1 MHSTERIIFIPI
13 LPKAYQIT
21 QFDHPI
27 CTGGYITVTGGKDIR
42 INHIHIEEDAGKL
55 VHDDYE
61 GISMA
66 DYNRCGVPLIEI
78 VTEPDFRSI
87 EEVQDFVEKLA
98 LRLKYAGVC
107 DAKMEQ
113 GSMRVDVNISIM
125 PVGSTEFGTRAELKN
140 LNSLK
145 AIGRAI
151 EYEINRQAEIL
162 DNGGTVIQETRRYND
177 NHGDTKALRS
187 KEDAHD
193 YRYFPEPDI
202 PPVFLSDE
210 EIEDIRKSMPEM
222 PQDRFV
228 RYTEK
233 YGLPTDD
240 ANLII
245 SSKEFSDFYDES
257 VKINPDYKQIS
268 NLMLVE
274 LNRNLN
280 DSEKTISDVTFSPAD
295 LAELV
300 KMSTDGVVSK
310 NAAKDILKI
319 MFNNGGKPIDIAKE
333 NGFIMDNDT
342 SGLEE
347 IIDKI
352 IAENAD
358 SVESYKNGNQ
368 KIFGFLMGQVVRTA
382 GKGANP
388 KLAKDLLTEKLK

>member
-1 MHSTERIIFIPI
+1 MMETPKVFESEYKFCLILWENEPIKSGNLVKLCKERLGWKSTTTYTVIKRLSERGVIKNENTIVSSIVS
-13 LPKAYQIT
+13 KEQI
-21 QFDHPI
+21 Q
-27 CTGGYITVTGGKDIR
+27 
-42 INHIHIEEDAGKL
+42 EA
-55 VHDDYE
+55 
-61 GISMA
+61 
-66 DYNRCGVPLIEI
+66 EI
-78 VTEPDFRSI
+78 VNM
-87 EEVQDFVEKLA
+87 VEKTF
-98 LRLKYAGVC
+98 
-107 DAKMEQ
+107 E
-113 GSMRVDVNISIM
+113 GSLPAFISA
-125 PVGSTEFGTRAELKN
+125 FGRHEK
-140 LNSLK
+140 
-145 AIGRAI
+145 
-151 EYEINRQAEIL
+151 
-162 DNGGTVIQETRRYND
+162 
-177 NHGDTKALRS
+177 
-187 KEDAHD
+187 
-193 YRYFPEPDI
+193 
-202 PPVFLSDE
+202 LSE
-210 EIEDIRKSMPEM
+210 KEIEDIRKSMPEM

-245 SSKEFSDFYDES
+245 SSKDFSDFYDES